1 MGRLTQML
9 KNSDSETIFSEFN
22 AQSWLNQD
30 NIMPLPDTVAVGWSG
45 GADSTALLLA
55 LQSRGQRVHA
65 WHVDHAWRETS
76 ADEALYLAKVAEKW
90 GIPFSSAR
98 LASAPEVNREAA
110 ARQARYAQFARWA
123 EQQGISTLCLA
134 HHRDDQAETVC
145 MRLLQGAGAGGCQG
159 MQRQRILGTLRIV
172 RPLLHVPGLEL
183 RLALQRADVN
193 WLEDPSNSDMS
204 VWRNRIRH
212 RLFPAVRQTNML
224 PEELFLRWQQQAE
237 RLTIRLDAAADMVM
251 NSGNANES
259 KKPEEIPQVSLRWQS
274 WAVCGS
280 AVRAR
285 VLQKMMAQL
294 LGSGVTPGRR
304 HILLAE
310 KWTNQNGRGGLD
322 LSRCRLQ
329 RRRAYLHLEPVR
341 AGFAQ

>member
-1 MGRLTQML
+1 MEQ
-9 KNSDSETIFSEFN
+9 IFSEFN
-22 AQSWLNQD
+22 AQSWLNQ
-30 NIMPLPDTVAVGWSG
+30 NIIMPLTDAVAVGWSG

-55 LQSRGQRVHA
+55 LKSRGKRVHA

-76 ADEALYLAKVAEKW
+76 ADEALYLAEVAEKW

-98 LASAPEVNREAA
+98 LASAPEANREAA
-110 ARQARYAQFARWA
+110 ARQARYAQFKHWA
-123 EQQGISTLCLA
+123 GQQNISILCLA

-145 MRLLQGAGAGGCQG
+145 MRMLQGAGAGGCRG
-159 MQRQRILGTLRIV
+159 MQQQRMQGRLQIV

-183 RLALQRADVN
+183 RLALQRAGVT
-193 WLEDPSNSDMS
+193 WLEDPSNSEMS

-212 RLFPAVRQTNML
+212 RLFPAFRQADIL

-237 RLTIRLDAAADMVM
+237 KLTIRLDAAADKVM
-251 NSGNANES
+251 NSDNTDELKN
-259 KKPEEIPQVSLRWQS
+259 PEETSQVSLPWQS
-274 WAVCGS
+274 WVTCGS

-285 VLQKMMAQL
+285 VLQKMMARL

-310 KWTNQNGRGGLD
+310 KWTHQNGRGGLD

>member
-1 MGRLTQML
+1 MEQIL
-9 KNSDSETIFSEFN
+9 SEFN
-22 AQSWLNQD
+22 AQSWLNR
-30 NIMPLPDTVAVGWSG
+30 NNMLPLSDDVAVGWSG

-55 LQSRGQRVHA
+55 LQARGYRVHA
-65 WHVDHAWRETS
+65 WHVDHAWRDAS
-76 ADEALYLAKVAEKW
+76 ADEASHLAEVAEQW

-98 LASAPEVNREAA
+98 LTSVPETNREAA
-110 ARQARYAQFARWA
+110 ARHARYTQFERWA
-123 EQQGISTLCLA
+123 GQHGISTLCLA

-145 MRLLQGAGAGGCQG
+145 MRLLQGAGAGGCRG
-159 MQRQRILGTLRIV
+159 MQGQRMLGMLRIV

-183 RLALQRADVN
+183 RIALQQAGVG
-193 WLEDPSNSDMS
+193 WLEDSTNSEMS

-212 RLFPAVRQTNML
+212 RLFPAVRQANVL

-237 RLTIRLDAAADMVM
+237 QLTVRLDAAADMVM
-251 NSGNANES
+251 NSGNAKES
-259 KKPEEIPQVSLRWQS
+259 KDSKNPAEMPQVSLRWQS

-285 VLQKMMAQL
+285 VLQKMMIRL
-294 LGSGVTPGRR
+294 LGAGVTPGRR

-329 RRRAYLHLEPVR
+329 RKRAYLHLEPVR
-341 AGFAQ
+341 AGFAP

>member
-1 MGRLTQML
+1 ML
-9 KNSDSETIFSEFN
+9 KGSDSGKIFSEFN

-30 NIMPLPDTVAVGWSG
+30 DITSFPDKVAVGWSG
-45 GADSTALLLA
+45 GVDSTALLLA

-65 WHVDHAWRETS
+65 WHVDHAWRDTS
-76 ADEALYLAKVAEKW
+76 ADEALHLAEIAGKW

-98 LASAPEVNREAA
+98 LTSAPETNREAA
-110 ARQARYAQFARWA
+110 ARHARYAQFECWA
-123 EQQGISTLCLA
+123 GQQGISTLCLA

-145 MRLLQGAGAGGCQG
+145 MRLLQGAGAGGCRG
-159 MQRQRILGTLRIV
+159 MQRQRMLGTLRIV

-183 RLALQRADVN
+183 RLALQRTGIK
-193 WLEDPSNSDMS
+193 WLEDPSNSDIS
-204 VWRNRIRH
+204 IWRNRIRH
-212 RLFPAVRQTNML
+212 RLFPAIRQADML

-237 RLTIRLDAAADMVM
+237 QLTNRLDTAANMVM

-259 KKPEEIPQVSLRWQS
+259 KNPEEMFQVSLRWQS
-274 WAVCGS
+274 WVACGS

-285 VLQKMMAQL
+285 VLQKMMARL